1 MMLGRVEGTVVA
13 TAHHPAFDGRKLLI
27 VQPLDEAR
35 RPAGASI
42 LAVDM
47 VQAGIG
53 DTVLVNREGNGN
65 RQILKMGPIVP
76 IRSCI
81 VAIVDR
87 VDVEAGG
94 GGA

>member
-27 VQPLDEAR
+27 VQPLDENQK
-35 RPAGASI
+35 PTGTSI

-47 VQAGIG
+47 VQAGVG
-53 DTVLVNREGNGN
+53 DVVLVNREGNGN

-87 VDVEAGG
+87 VDAERSA
-94 GGA
+94 